1 MFRTWILLLCVVYL
15 TFSREVAQRRHPSVD
30 SPSGDLRVTLKS
42 GKQTYELGQPVD
54 LHVTLENRGKVT
66 VFVGQSLGRVDWIY
80 SAEVR
85 VSDENGRVSPELHWM
100 HPFMADY
107 DPSQPFIDALTRWWV
122 PLPPACN
129 YGTVIQIDGTD
140 FDFLKKPGRYK
151 IEVTYIS
158 YGMEEP
164 LNYNRLAA
172 SPEEI
177 KKLPY
182 GSWRGRA
189 KSNSILVQLV
199 RK

>member
-1 MFRTWILLLCVVYL
+1 MFHAWISALWILSSILPGQGM
-15 TFSREVAQRRHPSVD
+15 QRNRPAEQQNSDLKVIL
-30 SPSGDLRVTLKS
+30 SSGKHTYRLGEAIDLRI
-42 GKQTYELGQPVD
+42 
-54 LHVTLENRGKVT
+54 TLENRGKAT
-66 VFVGQSLGRVDWIY
+66 VFVGQSLGRADWIY
-80 SAEVR
+80 SVEVR

-107 DPSQPFIDALTRWWV
+107 DPSQPFVDALTRWWV
-122 PLPPACN
+122 PLPPDYN

-140 FDFLKKPGRYK
+140 LDFLRKPGRYK

-182 GSWRGRA
+182 ASWRGRA
-189 KSNSILVQLV
+189 KSNSIWVLIVQ
-199 RK
+199 K